1 MVWFVPH
8 TRSTS
13 NHKTMP
19 QTLGPLDYGCTDW
32 RISSQKAADLYSSG
46 TKLWTKE
53 DLQDIEQQLRQA
65 YTMER
70 FSVRRIDGSIVQIT
84 NPMFQVQNP
93 IWKPHVKYQEY
104 WQLVKAQ
111 PHGPIET
118 YLCSYIVDWTNLTAR
133 NFRELIAQP
142 TQVFEEKDLLWQ
154 NSKSCNQLT
163 TLVKEL
169 LGRNTVKK
177 VLCFGLGDFCRS
189 APEWLKRQHNSWD
202 ENSEIKHV
210 MGCMIQHSMAL
221 TIAQHCSGNETVPLL
236 AQDPEYTELAKELL
250 TEKKFKIVGPY
261 GAGGFA
267 EIDEESI
274 VISPFAA
281 APVKQIIA
289 DLARPV
295 IIISTGFEVFNS
307 NE

>member
-1 MVWFVPH
+1 
-8 TRSTS
+8 
-13 NHKTMP
+13 
-19 QTLGPLDYGCTDW
+19 
-32 RISSQKAADLYSSG
+32 
-46 TKLWTKE
+46 
-53 DLQDIEQQLRQA
+53 
-65 YTMER
+65 
-70 FSVRRIDGSIVQIT
+70 
-84 NPMFQVQNP
+84 MFQVQNP

-111 PHGPIET
+111 PNGPIET
-118 YLCSYIVDWTNLTAR
+118 YLCSYIVDWSNQTAR

-142 TQVFEEKDLLWQ
+142 MQVFDEKHLLWQ
-154 NSKSCNQLT
+154 NSKTCKHLAA
-163 TLVKEL
+163 LVQDI
-169 LGRNTVKK
+169 LGTNTVKK

-189 APEWLKRQHNSWD
+189 APEWLKRQHGSWD
-202 ENSEIKHV
+202 ENSEVKNV

-221 TIAQHCSGNETVPLL
+221 TIAQLCRGNKTLPLL
-236 AQDPEYTELAKELL
+236 AQDPDYTEVTEEILAKKE
-250 TEKKFKIVGPY
+250 FKIVGTH

-274 VISPFAA
+274 IISPFAA

-295 IIISTGFEVFNS
+295 LIISTGFEVFNG